1 MTEEKRRSSQL
12 FASWT
17 QTGMLACT
25 ILAAILHVGRRD
37 QQLEATTVQVK
48 ELSSI
53 VSDLVKT
60 QVGLTIRSEQAEN
73 RLLDIVA
80 RIERLERNKS

>member
-12 FASWT
+12 IASWV

-25 ILAAILHVGRRD
+25 IIAALLHVGRRD

-53 VSDLVKT
+53 VSDLAKT
-60 QVGLTIRSEQAEN
+60 QVGLTIKSEQAES